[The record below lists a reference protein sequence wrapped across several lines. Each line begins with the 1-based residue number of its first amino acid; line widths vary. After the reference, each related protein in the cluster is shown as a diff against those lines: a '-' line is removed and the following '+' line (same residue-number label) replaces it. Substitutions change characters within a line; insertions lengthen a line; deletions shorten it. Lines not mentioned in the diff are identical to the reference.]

1 MMRRTLVGSLCGCR
15 PRHPHGRQHML
26 AHTAQR
32 AHTLP
37 SASLC
42 DSSHDT
48 SNRTLRICTSTA
60 QGGACL
66 VSHACR
72 SWLRRGS
79 AAIAC
84 TSCRTSCRA
93 PRPRHPGGRWTARQV
108 SLINIT
114 VGGTRRCLLS
124 GWTGAG
130 LRVPMERTA
139 APVVSA
145 DRPRVRRHDCT
156 AGKSELCT
164 VVVGHVPSLITTK
177 SALLL
182 MSIAFR
188 RHYCTAAV
196 WTLPRRLLPAP
207 LCRGASWA
215 SWGLVVY
222 P

>member
-1 MMRRTLVGSLCGCR
+1 MWAVRVAADPGIPMVDSACSRTQRNV
-15 PRHPHGRQHML
+15 
-26 AHTAQR
+26 HTR
-32 AHTLP
+32 YPPPP
-37 SASLC
+37 SAIRPM
-42 DSSHDT
+42 T
-48 SNRTLRICTSTA
+48 QRIA
-60 QGGACL
+60 QCASAHRPLKAELCL
-66 VSHACR
+66 VSHVCR

-108 SLINIT
+108 LLIKIT

-156 AGKSELCT
+156 AGKSELRT
-164 VVVGHVPSLITTK
+164 VVVGHVPSLTAK

-182 MSIAFR
+182 VFIAFR

-196 WTLPRRLLPAP
+196 WPLPRGLLPPP

-215 SWGLVVY
+215 SRGLVVY